1 MVVVVLDSFLG
12 VAEPRRSCLQ
22 YRDMVEYIFGQCEKS
37 MQENAGKGFACNA
50 QECDAAVVTAVL
62 SIYLLKDCDYVCIA
76 EVTWDSLGFP
86 YFKEQLH

>member
-1 MVVVVLDSFLG
+1 
-12 VAEPRRSCLQ
+12 
-22 YRDMVEYIFGQCEKS
+22 
-37 MQENAGKGFACNA
+37 MQENAGKDFASNA

-62 SIYLLKDCDYVCIA
+62 SISLLKDCDYVCIA